1 VTIWHLLSL
10 GRPIIDFKILEGFF
24 SFLKVPNTSRMHW
37 FASLG
42 WGMAWVGGVFMSYQ
56 DNGTK
61 CHIYFY

>member
-1 VTIWHLLSL
+1 MLSL
-10 GRPIIDFKILEGFF
+10 GRPIIDFENLEGFF

-37 FASLG
+37 FNSLG
-42 WGMAWVGGVFMSYQ
+42 WGMAQARGGFASHQ